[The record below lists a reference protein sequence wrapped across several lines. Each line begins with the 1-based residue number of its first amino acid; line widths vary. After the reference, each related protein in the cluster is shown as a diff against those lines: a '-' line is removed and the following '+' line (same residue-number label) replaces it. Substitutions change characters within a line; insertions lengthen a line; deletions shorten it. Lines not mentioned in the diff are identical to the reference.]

1 MKRFTQSE
9 TLDYCPETGE
19 YVTVTRGVFY
29 TTVRPFRTSKKMPF
43 RHSFSHEVLRLKT
56 TALYDARER
65 CKANHLDAMAA
76 TFEAFAKVLFARWAD
91 HYL

>member
-1 MKRFTQSE
+1 MKRFTQSK

-29 TTVRPFRTSKKMPF
+29 TPVRPFRTSKKMPF
-43 RHSFSHEVLRLKT
+43 CHSFSHDELRLKT

-65 CKANHLDAMAA
+65 CHDNNLNAMAGLYN
-76 TFEAFAKVLFARWAD
+76 AFARVLFAKWSN